1 MAEKINVAPDLQVS
15 VEKSKVTIIT
25 RRGVKYAKVQKH
37 VPIEWAGEDVVI
49 IRKREFDEIL
59 KLVNGLVRIVTY
71 LLSDEVKKREIIEE
85 AKKIKLSK
93 KDFGA

>member
-15 VEKSKVTIIT
+15 VEKSKVTTIT

-37 VPIEWAGEDVVI
+37 VPIEWAGEDVII

-93 KDFGA
+93 KDFGF